1 MRLSLACLLG
11 LVAAL
16 GMLPGPRVLSAQEGR
31 LTNPAPDLPRGTYL
45 PPNWLAD
52 DQFLRWPY
60 PPGDVAYADLDGFR
74 IKALVNEVTAISR
87 RSRDDGHQYWGRI
100 AGTEYERIT
109 NEWTA
114 AHFRRIG
121 LEQVRIQEFDLPP
134 QWFPTSWE
142 VAVSGGGRTT
152 RLATAF
158 PLFNSVGTNGAA
170 TLEPVWVGM
179 GTGADFAD
187 RQVAGKAA
195 VLYGFPNPGGRGNTA
210 LTLGALRRA
219 EEAGAAA
226 ILLIVGFPGNVV
238 NQPQGGATTPPATV
252 PVIMLGD
259 QDGRAIRELIERRE
273 SPTVRIRLATETRT
287 GLKTANVWGILPG
300 ATDEN
305 VALMAHADA
314 FFEGAMDNA
323 SGMATLVALAE
334 HYAKVPRAQ
343 RRRTMTFF
351 TTFAHH
357 SPSGEQAGIRWVHH
371 NMQEMWAKTA
381 LLINLEHTAQVA
393 TYLIGE
399 AFITSNHVSARRWYV
414 GGSDRLRDLVL
425 KVFQEY
431 GIALYS
437 QAEGRPGGELSHV
450 YTHAPSV
457 HIIDH
462 TVYHTDMDTL
472 AAVPAYGLEQSA
484 RAFAKIIDQVNALDL
499 RDLRGGPV
507 TVTSR

>member
-1 MRLSLACLLG
+1 MRFGLRIVLA
-11 LVAAL
+11 VVTAF
-16 GMLPGPRVLSAQEGR
+16 GMLHEESVVSAQEGR
-31 LTNPAPDLPRGTYL
+31 LTDPVPDMPRGTYL

-60 PPGDVAYADLDGFR
+60 PPGDVAYRDLDGFR

-87 RSRDDGHQYWGRI
+87 KSRDDGHQYWGRI
-100 AGTEYERIT
+100 AGTEYERMT

-121 LEQVRIQEFDLPP
+121 LQQVRTQEFDMPP

-142 VAVSGGGRTT
+142 VTVSGAGQTT
-152 RLATAF
+152 KLATAF
-158 PLFNSVGTNGAA
+158 PLFNSVGTSGAA
-170 TLEPVWVGM
+170 ILEPVWVGM
-179 GTGADFAD
+179 GTSADFAD
-187 RQVAGKAA
+187 RTVKGKAA

-219 EEAGAAA
+219 EQAGAAA
-226 ILLIVGFPGNVV
+226 ILIIVGFPGNVV
-238 NQPQGGATTPPATV
+238 NQPQGGGTMPPANV
-252 PVIMLGD
+252 PVLMLGD
-259 QDGRAIRELIERRE
+259 QDGRALRELIERRE
-273 SPTVRIRLATETRT
+273 SPAVRIRLAVETRT
-287 GLKTANVWGILPG
+287 GLKTANVWGVLPG
-300 ATDEN
+300 ATDEQI
-305 VALMAHADA
+305 AIMAHADA

-334 HYAKVPRAQ
+334 HYAKVPIAQ
-343 RRRTMTFF
+343 RRRTITFF
-351 TTFAHH
+351 TTAAHH
-357 SPSGEQAGIRWVHH
+357 SPSGEQAGISWVHN
-371 NMQEMWAKTA
+371 NMQAMFAKTA

-393 TYLIGE
+393 TYLVGE

-414 GGSDRLRDLVL
+414 GGSNRLRDIVL
-425 KVFQEY
+425 KTFQEY

-437 QAEGRPGGELSHV
+437 RAEGRPGGELSRV
-450 YTHAPSV
+450 YTDAPSF

-484 RAFAKIIDQVNALDL
+484 RAFARIIDQVNTVDL

-507 TVTSR
+507 TNTR

>member
-1 MRLSLACLLG
+1 MKLCLSLLLG
-11 LVAAL
+11 LVTAAGAL
-16 GMLPGPRVLSAQEGR
+16 RAQEGR
-31 LTNPAPDLPRGTYL
+31 LTDPAPDLPRGTYL

-60 PPGDVAYADLDGFR
+60 PPEDVAYHDLDGFR

-87 RSRDDGHQYWGRI
+87 RSRADGHQYWGRI
-100 AGTEYERIT
+100 AGTEYERMT

-114 AHFRRIG
+114 AQFRRAG
-121 LEQVRIQEFDLPP
+121 LEDVRIQEFDLPP

-142 VAVSGGGRTT
+142 MAASGGGKTIP
-152 RLATAF
+152 LATAF
-158 PLFNSVGTNGAA
+158 PLFNSVGTSGTV
-170 TLEPVWVGM
+170 TLEPVWLGM
-179 GTGADFAD
+179 GTAADFAD
-187 RQVAGKAA
+187 RTVTGKAA

-210 LTLGALRRA
+210 LTFGALRRA

-226 ILLIVGFPGNVV
+226 VLMIVGFPGNVV
-238 NQPQGGATTPPATV
+238 NQPQGGATVPPAKV
-252 PVIMLGD
+252 PVLMLGD
-259 QDGRAIRELIERRE
+259 QDGRAIREMIERRQ
-273 SPTVRIRLATETRT
+273 SPSIRLRLTVETRT
-287 GLKTANVWGILPG
+287 GLKTANVWGTLPG
-300 ATDEN
+300 ATDEQ

-334 HYAKVPRAQ
+334 HYTKVPKAE

-357 SPSGEQAGIRWVHH
+357 SPSGEQAGIRWVHNH
-371 NMQEMWAKTA
+371 MQAMFAETA
-381 LLINLEHTAQVA
+381 LLINLEHTAQTA

-399 AFITSNHVSARRWYV
+399 AFIPSNHVSARRWYV
-414 GGSDRLRDLVL
+414 GGTDRLRDIVL
-425 KVFQEY
+425 KTFKDY

-437 QAEGRPGGELSHV
+437 RAEGRPGGELSHV
-450 YTHAPSV
+450 FTDAPSF

-484 RAFAKIIDQVNALDL
+484 RAFAKIIDQVNTVGL
-499 RDLRGGPV
+499 RELRGGPV
-507 TVTSR
+507 TNTSR

>member
-1 MRLSLACLLG
+1 MRLCFALLLAL
-11 LVAAL
+11 ATA
-16 GMLPGPRVLSAQEGR
+16 PTLSAQHGR
-31 LTNPAPDLPRGTYL
+31 LTDPAPDLPRGTYL

-60 PPGDVAYADLDGFR
+60 PPGDAAYGDLDGFR
-74 IKALVNEVTAISR
+74 IKALVGEVTAISR
-87 RSRDDGHQYWGRI
+87 RSRDDGNQYWGRI
-100 AGTEYERIT
+100 AGTEYERMT

-114 AHFRRIG
+114 GHLRRIG
-121 LEQVRIQEFDLPP
+121 LEHVRIQEFDLPP

-142 VAVSGGGRTT
+142 VTVTGEGRTT

-158 PLFNSVGTNGAA
+158 PLYQSVGTSGAVS
-170 TLEPVWVGM
+170 LEPVWLGM
-179 GTGADFAD
+179 GTAADFAD
-187 RQVAGKAA
+187 RIVKGKAA

-226 ILLIVGFPGNVV
+226 VLMIVGFPGNVV
-238 NQPQGGATTPPATV
+238 NQPQGGATRPPATV

-259 QDGRAIRELIERRE
+259 QDGRVIRELIERRQ
-273 SPTVRIRLATETRT
+273 SPAIGLRVAVDMRT
-287 GLKTANVWGILPG
+287 GLKTANVWGELPG
-300 ATDEN
+300 AADEHI
-305 VALMAHADA
+305 AIMAHADA

-334 HYAKVPRAQ
+334 HYAKIPRAQ
-343 RRRTMTFF
+343 RRRTITFF
-351 TTFAHH
+351 TTAAHH
-357 SPSGEQAGIRWVHH
+357 SPSGEQAGISWVHN
-371 NMQEMWAKTA
+371 NMQAMFAKTA
-381 LLINLEHTAQVA
+381 LLVNLEHTAQVA

-399 AFITSNHVSARRWYV
+399 AFITSNQVSARRWFV
-414 GGSDRLRDLVL
+414 GGSSRLRDIVL
-425 KVFQEY
+425 KTFQEY

-437 QAEGRPGGELSHV
+437 RPEGRPGGELSRV
-450 YTHAPSV
+450 FTDAPSF

-484 RAFAKIIDQVNALDL
+484 RAFAKIIDQVNTVDL

-507 TVTSR
+507 TNSSR

>member
-1 MRLSLACLLG
+1 MKLCLRILLG
-11 LVAAL
+11 IVMAAAAL
-16 GMLPGPRVLSAQEGR
+16 ETAATVTAQQGR
-31 LTNPAPDLPRGTYL
+31 LTDPAPDLPRGTYL

-60 PPGDVAYADLDGFR
+60 PPDDVAYHDLDGFR

-87 RSRDDGHQYWGRI
+87 KSRDDGNQYWGRI
-100 AGTEYERIT
+100 AGTAYERMT

-114 AHFRRIG
+114 AHLRRLG

-142 VAVSGGGRTT
+142 VSVSGAGRTA

-158 PLFNSVGTNGAA
+158 PLYHSVGTSG
-170 TLEPVWVGM
+170 TVSLEPVWLGM
-179 GTGADFAD
+179 GTAADFAD
-187 RQVAGKAA
+187 RNVKGKAA

-210 LTLGALRRA
+210 LTFGALRRA

-226 ILLIVGFPGNVV
+226 VLMIVGFPGNVV
-238 NQPQGGATTPPATV
+238 NQPQGGASTPPAKI
-252 PVIMLGD
+252 PVLMLGD
-259 QDGRAIRELIERRE
+259 QDGRAIRELIERRQ
-273 SPTVRIRLATETRT
+273 SPAVGLRLAVEMRT
-287 GLKTANVWGILPG
+287 GLKTANVWGVLPG
-300 ATDEN
+300 ATDEHI
-305 VALMAHADA
+305 AIMAHADA

-334 HYAKVPRAQ
+334 HYAKTPRAQ

-351 TTFAHH
+351 TTGAHH
-357 SPSGEQAGIRWVHH
+357 SPSGEQAGISWVHNH
-371 NMQEMWAKTA
+371 MQALFAKTA

-399 AFITSNHVSARRWYV
+399 AFITSNQVSARRWYV
-414 GGSDRLRDLVL
+414 GGSNRLRDLVL
-425 KVFQEY
+425 KTFQEY

-437 QAEGRPGGELSHV
+437 RAEGRPGGELSRV
-450 YTHAPSV
+450 YTDAPSF

-484 RAFAKIIDQVNALDL
+484 RAFAKIIDQVNTVDL

-507 TVTSR
+507 TNTR